1 MWGAGPEIPIPRA
14 LVGFYACRS
23 PGGRS
28 GACPTAVRT
37 PSGPPRACQDSAVTS
52 RPERA
57 AGDVQLVDRQG
68 EQALGR
74 RRGDLHHAR
83 GQVGLEA
90 EQHPQE
96 EERGRGRP
104 RLGGAGG
111 RVGHGALELLA
122 AEAAEQLREATP
134 EALGGRDQPQDD
146 PVGLLGEPVA
156 TQPRGDEGVVVR
168 PHRSVV
174 VAHRVVGTHRRG
186 EGPHAEPREHLGAQ
200 ERLGDRGGVLLVDD
214 PGPQAVAHVGREGLH
229 RLLLRVE
236 GERVVPAV
244 RQPEPLVE
252 AQLQLRGAVGEPACP
267 LVVAERLGQGGCGR
281 GGRRRRSPGPR
292 PARWVRGGPRR
303 RGT

>member
-1 MWGAGPEIPIPRA
+1 MGGVVPRGPYTRA
-14 LVGFYACRS
+14 LGVYACRS
-23 PGGRS
+23 PGAVGASPGR
-28 GACPTAVRT
+28 PHTVRA
-37 PSGPPRACQDSAVTS
+37 PAGVPGLRRDVEA
-52 RPERA
+52 ERA
-57 AGDVQLVDRQG
+57 PGDVQLVDPQG

-74 RRGDLHHAR
+74 GRGDLHHAR
-83 GQVGLEA
+83 GHVGLEA

-96 EERGRGRP
+96 EERGRSRP
-104 RLGGAGG
+104 RLGGAGS
-111 RVGHGALELLA
+111 RVGHRALELLA
-122 AEAAEQLREATP
+122 AEAAEQFREATP

-156 TQPRGDEGVVVR
+156 SQPRGDEGVVVR

-214 PGPQAVAHVGREGLH
+214 PGPQAVTHVGREGLH

-267 LVVAERLGQGGCGR
+267 LVVAERLGQEAR
-281 GGRRRRSPGPR
+281 ARRAP
-292 PARWVRGGPRR
+292 
-303 RGT
+303 